1 MADVLRGRSIAVV
14 LLTAVLALSSCGAH
28 PAFHPGEADPARSR
42 QVREEVRACAEGRG
56 WHLDNLD
63 LSVDAQGRLILIS
76 YRSRII
82 HTGTLEDEA
91 VDSCLAEANVTQ
103 PPPGG

>member
-1 MADVLRGRSIAVV
+1 MTDVPRGRRIAVV
-14 LLTAVLALSSCGAH
+14 LLTAALALSSCGAD

-63 LSVDAQGRLILIS
+63 LSVDAEGILILIS

-82 HTGTLEDEA
+82 VPGTLEREA
-91 VDSCLAEANVTQ
+91 VDSCLAEADVTQ
-103 PPPGG
+103 PPPGA

>member
-1 MADVLRGRSIAVV
+1 MRAGNLFLFDRYEVRADDRTCFEAGCIAVV
-14 LLTAVLALSSCGAH
+14 LLTAALALALSSCGAH

-42 QVREEVRACAEGRG
+42 QVREEVRACAEDRG

-82 HTGTLEDEA
+82 RSRNA
-91 VDSCLAEANVTQ
+91 
-103 PPPGG
+103 

>member
-14 LLTAVLALSSCGAH
+14 LLTAASLALSSCGAH

-42 QVREEVRACAEGRG
+42 QVREEVRACAEDRG

-82 HTGTLEDEA
+82 LPER
-91 VDSCLAEANVTQ
+91 LR
-103 PPPGG
+103 